1 MNIVSVDLCTLS
13 AGDINFSALEKL
25 GRVTYY
31 DTLTPGGLA
40 GAAAS
45 ACFAALIA
53 AGTAFADAADLIWS
67 QTDISLTGS
76 ETYEISGVTINDGF
90 TVKIDLSG
98 WQAANGPIGW
108 LTTEAGNG
116 YANSAAT
123 FGWGKSSNGAEWH
136 ATTFTSKRS
145 LSAAKSSKSA
155 ASSATPHFMSMT
167 PRP

>member
-53 AGTAFADAADLIWS
+53 AGQRPL
-67 QTDISLTGS
+67 
-76 ETYEISGVTINDGF
+76 N
-90 TVKIDLSG
+90 
-98 WQAANGPIGW
+98 
-108 LTTEAGNG
+108 
-116 YANSAAT
+116 
-123 FGWGKSSNGAEWH
+123 
-136 ATTFTSKRS
+136 KR
-145 LSAAKSSKSA
+145 
-155 ASSATPHFMSMT
+155 
-167 PRP
+167 RPPSPEG